1 MYILQQNNEK
11 EMLALMDDFPPHV
24 VAYRAQGKV
33 NGEEY
38 KEIVVQRIA
47 EVAKAYPQINFIVL
61 LETGFEDYSLQ
72 ALLEYIKVSFEHFSK
87 WNRMAIVSDQQWVRK
102 IYDILSPL
110 VHGEIRTYRLE
121 DRQRASEWV
130 SAPLPT

>member
-1 MYILQQNNEK
+1 
-11 EMLALMDDFPPHV
+11 MLALMDNFPPHV

-61 LETGFEDYSLQ
+61 LETGFEDYNLQ

-121 DRQRASEWV
+121 DQQRASEWV